1 MGKNVLKKAAVVALS
16 AATIMTFSFAS
27 VFADS
32 NGVKS
37 SSSPAAGTS
46 ASVYLTK
53 QVQMPTG
60 TTAPAN
66 DYTFKFTQDTDH
78 SVATLAI
85 PDKTVSFTGATTTG
99 MSSTSDASSML
110 TTVSKQV
117 DVLSG
122 LTFTQEGLYTY
133 TVTESAGTANSTL
146 SQGINAYYGYDTA
159 TTYKLRLYVK
169 KSGESYYVD
178 QATVIKTAD
187 STGALT
193 ESNDAKI
200 DASVNGDANGNANG
214 FVFSSNY
221 LVIVGGADKS
231 RVNTNLTYGF
241 DFALGIKSSIV
252 DNYKSATSTTV
263 AYKIMIKYP
272 EITAGSFSTKNNTDI
287 LRRNFEYNS
296 SGGSGGGQFA
306 YTNGVEQTFFINAGD
321 TLRFERLPV
330 GAQVT
335 VTDIAASGK
344 TTAYQYTV
352 AGTAGELVKNDTV
365 NTDQTF
371 STVFNSSGTATLL
384 TGDTYKAGL
393 FNVVEFTNTW
403 ADMSVTGVVVE
414 NMPFILMGIALAGAA
429 LLLIM
434 RRRRRE
440 DEE

>member
-1 MGKNVLKKAAVVALS
+1 MKKSILRKAAVVILS

-32 NGVKS
+32 NGVTS

-46 ASVYLTK
+46 AAVYLTK

-85 PDKTVSFTGATTTG
+85 PDKTISFTGATTAG

-133 TVTESAGTANSTL
+133 TVTESAGTAKSTL

-193 ESNDAKI
+193 ESNNAKI
-200 DASVNGDANGNANG
+200 DASTNGDANGNANG

-221 LVIVGGADKS
+221 LVIVGGADTS
-231 RVNTNLTYGF
+231 RVNTNSTYGY

-252 DNYKSATSTTV
+252 NNYKSATSTTV

-287 LRRNFEYNS
+287 LQRNYEYDPR
-296 SGGSGGGQFA
+296 GDLGGGEYVYA
-306 YTNGVEQTFFINAGD
+306 NGVEETVYINAGD

-330 GAQVT
+330 GATVT
-335 VTDIAASGK
+335 VTDVASSGK

-352 AGTAGELVKNDTV
+352 AGTAGELVNNDTV

-371 STVFNSSGTATLL
+371 STSFNSSGTATLL
-384 TGDTYKAGL
+384 TGDTFKAGL

-434 RRRRRE
+434 RRRRE
-440 DEE
+440 QDEE